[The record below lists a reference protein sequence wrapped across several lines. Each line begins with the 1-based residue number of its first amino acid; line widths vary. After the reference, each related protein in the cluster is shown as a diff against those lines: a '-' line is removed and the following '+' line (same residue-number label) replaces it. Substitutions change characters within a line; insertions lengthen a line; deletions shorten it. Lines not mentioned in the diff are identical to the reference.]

1 MMLVLALI
9 PSAASGASRHT
20 VYASVTS
27 GSGSIQAVL
36 VPGEFTVP
44 QGQTA
49 TVVRFVHDNPAT
61 GYHSEKLGPSNIY
74 SVNLGRYM
82 TDAQGNPLFQLPPG
96 QYRFVVGGHPGATG
110 SLTYD
115 LVP

>member
-1 MMLVLALI
+1 MTT
-9 PSAASGASRHT
+9 P
-20 VYASVTS
+20 
-27 GSGSIQAVL
+27 
-36 VPGEFTVP
+36 P
-44 QGQTA
+44 
-49 TVVRFVHDNPAT
+49 PAT
-61 GYHSEKLGPSNIY
+61 TVRSWGPSNIY